1 MNMTDEL
8 ERLSKLRK
16 EGTLS
21 EEEFAK
27 AKSRLLLQENEP
39 ILQRGNPVDEAA
51 NRFLSLQAVVFVIG
65 MILFL
70 ILLFGVILPRTHYFH
85 HHFYP

>member
-8 ERLSKLRK
+8 ERLSKLHN

-27 AKSRLLLQENEP
+27 AKRRLLGQETEPMQRDNSTNEA
-39 ILQRGNPVDEAA
+39 V
-51 NRFLSLQAVVFVIG
+51 NRFMSLQVVVFGIAAL
-65 MILFL
+65 LFL
-70 ILLFGVILPRTHYFH
+70 ILLFGIILPRTHYFH
-85 HHFYP
+85 HYFHP